1 MKCSNCGV
9 EMPDGSV
16 FCTNC
21 GNKVPAVCPQCG
33 TPIKPGAIF
42 CLNCGKNL
50 TATQPAQQQAPY
62 QPPQQPTAAP
72 YQPPQQ
78 QTAAPYQQ
86 PRQQTAAPY
95 QQPYVQQVYA
105 PGYGQPIPPAAAK
118 PKRKGWLIALV
129 IILVLAIAGT
139 ATFFL
144 AGKQIKRLI
153 LGPKASYLAIEGQAL
168 KQDATD
174 LVDDLVQ
181 LSGQNKAGKGG
192 SSIELNLD
200 LNEDKLGLDPTT
212 AAALEN
218 ITFDTTFIYNRES
231 GDPRYYANVDLKA
244 KDEKLL
250 TLQAFIE
257 QDKVVVGLPGILN
270 QYIVAQGDEL
280 SQILGMTGADTTSA
294 DSSLAA
300 LKQIFSMDMNIDQPE
315 LQKSLHKLIDI
326 VLAHIDDAAYQ
337 GGQTLKAGDVSAQ
350 YDLYTITLSSK
361 NARKMML
368 ELCKAMQDDEQ
379 IYNLAGLIYEASS
392 LSGTASAEG
401 AAASGALTLDAYQAS
416 LDQMIQEFSA
426 EETEG
431 SGFTIVQKLYVDGN
445 DQIFG
450 RDIVITGE
458 SGEEMGHFVYSHPV
472 AGEKESLVISYESGT
487 DSASFESSFTNKN
500 GKKTGTAV
508 LSSGGSPVLSL
519 NFTDLM
525 QKTFGSRDYLLGS
538 LELTTSSSGSAA
550 LPGAITYN
558 GREENGR
565 LWMDL
570 GLADYGSLKIGYQEL
585 AAGAAAI
592 PSYNADNLVSAS
604 DSEALQGLMTE
615 DVMAQLSEI
624 MTKLGLSP
632 SAAQ

>member
-21 GNKVPAVCPQCG
+21 GSKVPAVCPQCG
-33 TPIKPGAIF
+33 TPVKPGAIF

-50 TATQPAQQQAPY
+50 TADRTAPQQAPY
-62 QPPQQPTAAP
+62 QPPQQQPAAP
-72 YQPPQQ
+72 NRMPQQ
-78 QTAAPYQQ
+78 QP
-86 PRQQTAAPY
+86 AAPY
-95 QQPYVQQVYA
+95 QQPYMQQAYA

-118 PKRKGWLIALV
+118 PKRKGWLIALIV
-129 IILVLAIAGT
+129 ILVVALAGT
-139 ATFFL
+139 ATYLF

-174 LVDDLVQ
+174 LVDDLVK
-181 LSGQNKAGKGG
+181 LSGQNNTGKGG
-192 SSIELNLD
+192 SSIELNLS

-218 ITFDTTFIYNRES
+218 ITFDTTFMYNRES

-280 SQILGMTGADTTSA
+280 GQVLGMAGTDTASA

-368 ELCKAMQDDEQ
+368 ELCKAMRDDEQ
-379 IYNLAGLIYEASS
+379 IYNLAGMVYGASN
-392 LSGTASAEG
+392 LSNTSSAEG
-401 AAASGALTLDAYQAS
+401 DAASDTLTLEAYQAS

-426 EETEG
+426 EEAEG
-431 SGFTIVQKLYVDGN
+431 SAFTIVQKLYVGGN

-458 SGEEMGHFVYSHPV
+458 AGEEMGHFVYSHPV
-472 AGEKESLVISYESGT
+472 AGEKEALVIAYESGA
-487 DSASFESSFTNKN
+487 DSVSFESSYTNKN
-500 GKKTGTAV
+500 GKKTGDAV
-508 LSSGGSPVLSL
+508 LSSGGSQVLSL
-519 NFTDLM
+519 SFTDLIR
-525 QKTFGSRDYLLGS
+525 KTFGSRDYLLGS
-538 LELTTSSSGSAA
+538 LELTASDSAA
-550 LPGAITYN
+550 LPGAITYK
-558 GREENGR
+558 GREESGR

-570 GLADYGSLKIGYQEL
+570 GLADYGSLEIGYQEM
-585 AAGAAAI
+585 AAGDAVI

-624 MTKLGLSP
+624 MAKLGLSP